1 MPEPRKISVRRREHQ
16 RGGEIVEGATTFLVF
31 FVIVFALIDFSR
43 MVWTYHQIAFAAR
56 EATRYAIVRGSSSG
70 NQATVNQIQ
79 SIVTNRVFCVSSNK
93 LTTTVTFNP
102 NQSPG
107 STVKVAVS
115 YSFYPI
121 APFLPGG
128 AIQLA
133 STSQMMIYQ

>member
-1 MPEPRKISVRRREHQ
+1 MPRGRKVSLRRRRRQ

-31 FVIVFALIDFSR
+31 FVMVFGLIDFSR
-43 MVWTYHQIAFAAR
+43 MVWTYHQLAFGAR
-56 EATRYAIVRGSSSG
+56 EATRYAIVHGSSSG
-70 NQATVNQIQ
+70 NKATVSQIQ
-79 SIVTNRVFCVSSNK
+79 AIVTNRVFCVSSNN

-102 NQSPG
+102 NQGPG
-107 STVKVAVS
+107 STVKVAVT